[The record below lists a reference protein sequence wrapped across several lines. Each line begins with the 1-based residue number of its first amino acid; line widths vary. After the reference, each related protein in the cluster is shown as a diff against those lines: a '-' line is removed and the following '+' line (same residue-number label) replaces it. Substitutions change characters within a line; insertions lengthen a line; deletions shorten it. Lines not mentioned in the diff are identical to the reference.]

1 MAEKESSMFEKQSI
15 TGYINLD
22 IDIYKSIG
30 EEEKTNSWYQ
40 ACIENILWEKGY
52 IKIFGKTHQIPR
64 LQAWYADV
72 GIEYSYSGKK
82 LHRHNWNKTLLEIK
96 ERIEDITSYKFNSVL
111 ANLYRDG
118 NDSMGLHSDNEKELG
133 DKPVIASLSLGEAR
147 DIHFK
152 HKKIK
157 KSLDIPQSNG
167 QLLVMHGK
175 TQEYWKHEIKKTKKI
190 KKPRINLT
198 FRNIITN

>member
-1 MAEKESSMFEKQSI
+1 MGASLIKKEAI
-15 TGYINLD
+15 TGYEDLE
-22 IDIYKSIG
+22 IDLYQDKRL
-30 EEEKTNSWYQ
+30 EEKKD
-40 ACIENILWEKGY
+40 LWFESCLHDLNWETGF

-147 DIHFK
+147 DIHFI

-157 KSLDIPQSNG
+157 KSLDIPQLNG

>member
-1 MAEKESSMFEKQSI
+1 MIKKEAI
-15 TGYINLD
+15 TGYEDLE
-22 IDIYKSIG
+22 IDLYQDKRL
-30 EEEKTNSWYQ
+30 EEKKD
-40 ACIENILWEKGY
+40 LWFKSCLHDLNWETGF

-64 LQAWYADV
+64 LQAWYADNE
-72 GIEYSYSGKK
+72 IEYTYSGKK
-82 LHRHNWNKTLLEIK
+82 LQRHNWNNLLLEIK
-96 ERIEDITSYKFNSVL
+96 EKIENITSFKFNSVL

-133 DKPVIASLSLGEAR
+133 KKPVIASLSLGETR
-147 DIHFK
+147 EIYFK
-152 HKKIK
+152 HKNK
-157 KSLDIPQSNG
+157 KLNLIIPQASG
-167 QLLVMHGK
+167 QLIVMHGK